1 MALPEFLQ
9 DAVADRLGLAQS
21 IAYSMWRKTSGANI
35 PLEELQSQAYL
46 GLVIAANN
54 YEPYCKKNNFDA
66 EDLSYFSY
74 YASLRIRGEIVEYL
88 RSLDWATR
96 TTRARAQ
103 MLKAISEVQTENLSD
118 EELADKSGL
127 SVKQVR
133 KALTAADNGH
143 HPMSLEMLEKVSE
156 SSLSLR
162 VQAPEALRFER
173 ELITSAMEFFEDLEN
188 EVLLILALHYYINL
202 DLHEV
207 ASILGKTDVNVSK
220 LHSTA
225 ILNLHEHVSELAL

>member
-1 MALPEFLQ
+1 MSLPEYLQ

-21 IAYSMWRKTSGANI
+21 IAYSMWRKTSGANS
-35 PLEELQSQAYL
+35 PLDELQSQAYL

-54 YEPYCKKNNFDA
+54 YEPYCERNKFDPR
-66 EDLSYFSY
+66 DLSYFSY

-103 MLKAISEVQTENLSD
+103 MLQAISEVEAENLSD
-118 EELADKSGL
+118 EELADRSGL

-162 VQAPEALRFER
+162 VQAPEALRFEQ
-173 ELITSAMEFFEDLEN
+173 ELISSAMEFFEDLDQDI
-188 EVLLILALHYYINL
+188 LLILSLHYYINL
-202 DLHEV
+202 DLHEI
-207 ASILGKTDVNVSK
+207 ATLLGKTDVSVSK

-225 ILNLHEHVSELAL
+225 ILNLHEHLSVLAL